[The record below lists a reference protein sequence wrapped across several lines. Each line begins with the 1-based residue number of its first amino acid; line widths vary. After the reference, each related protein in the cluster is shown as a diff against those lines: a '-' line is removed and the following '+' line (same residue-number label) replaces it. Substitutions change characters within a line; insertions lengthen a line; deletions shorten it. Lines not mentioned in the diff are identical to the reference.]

1 MQKSTLHSRY
11 FDICCRGDI
20 EMRHER
26 AMRLLILRKFLQ
38 SYFLTENIIT
48 TSVTS
53 IRSLLK
59 RLSSEGHLCI
69 HPAHNMKI
77 LAKTRAIMCV
87 DPYAAGLIRHDK
99 LYLYWQI
106 SDLVKI
112 REEALLV
119 TISDKPLTL
128 THRTAAAKQEPSL
141 LRRIQ
146 QYADTTNRF

>member
-1 MQKSTLHSRY
+1 MQKSTLHRY

-26 AMRLLILRKFLQ
+26 AMRLAILRKFLQ
-38 SYFLTENIIT
+38 SYFLTENIKT

-53 IRSLLK
+53 MRSLLK

-69 HPAHNMKI
+69 HPAHSMKR
-77 LAKTRAIMCV
+77 LANARAILCV
-87 DPYAAGLIRHDK
+87 DPYTAGLIRHDK

-146 QYADTTNRF
+146 QYLDTADRF

>member
-38 SYFLTENIIT
+38 SYFLTQNIIT

-53 IRSLLK
+53 IQSLLK